1 MTMSKMSMN
10 KKSTSDSKTEDEN
23 NSKSIWP
30 SFFKMTD
37 NVDHGKPANGGDET
51 SSKFTSSVA
60 GQSATSDVAAA
71 RLIHS

>member
-10 KKSTSDSKTEDEN
+10 KKSNSDSKTEDE

-37 NVDHGKPANGGDET
+37 NADSGKPGVEET

-60 GQSATSDVAAA
+60 GQSGTSNVAAA
-71 RLIHS
+71 R